1 MKQFSYTKVADRYSV
16 CNGSEN
22 IVLTYVLQ
30 ILQKLCKLLLF
41 LNMVSDNK
49 ILSKSE

>member
-1 MKQFSYTKVADRYSV
+1 MKQFSHTKVADRYSV
-16 CNGSEN
+16 HNGSEN
-22 IVLTYVLQ
+22 IVLMYVLQ
-30 ILQKLCKLLLF
+30 ILQKLYKLLSF